1 MDREDNVAL
10 LNGFNK
16 VKEELRHVSMLVTTE
31 TDPDVS
37 RKLAMINWEVN
48 EAIDIL
54 EKGVKDD
61 C

>member
-1 MDREDNVAL
+1 MDREDNMAL
-10 LNGFNK
+10 LDGFNK
-16 VKEELRHVSMLVTTE
+16 IKEDIRHVSMLVTTE

-54 EKGVKDD
+54 ERD
-61 C
+61 

>member
-16 VKEELRHVSMLVTTE
+16 IKEELRHVSMLVTTE
-31 TDPDVS
+31 TDPEVS

-54 EKGVKDD
+54 EKGVRDD

>member
-16 VKEELRHVSMLVTTE
+16 IKEELRHVSMLVTTE
-31 TDPDVS
+31 TDPEVS

-54 EKGVKDD
+54 EKGVKND

>member
-10 LNGFNK
+10 LDGFNK
-16 VKEELRHVSMLVTTE
+16 LKEELRHVSMLVTTE
-31 TDPDVS
+31 TDPEVG

-54 EKGVKDD
+54 QRG
-61 C
+61 